1 MIQRHRPRLLWI
13 SLPCGPYSPILSLFN
28 ENTEEQLAKS
38 LDRKR
43 KARKLIR
50 NGIKAA
56 RLQVD
61 LGGDVAWEWPGN
73 NGGWHLPEMRAFLF
87 LDWMEAH
94 FGLSVARIHGCA
106 YGLLNSQ
113 GALVKT
119 PWKIATSNPSLA
131 TGLSLHG
138 DHQHAECLGGQD
150 ARDSGFYPKKMCERI
165 YRLVMSMIQETAKD
179 AFPKIYPVFDEEIL
193 DDAGQPTSAVQPL
206 TEAEAKEASKLCTTS
221 PARRPSFQPG
231 PVLKHRGAH
240 PEVVQMA
247 QKHPC
252 PECQELRLAAS
263 TIRQAPATI

>member
-94 FGLSVARIHGCA
+94 FGLSVAR
-106 YGLLNSQ
+106 
-113 GALVKT
+113 
-119 PWKIATSNPSLA
+119 
-131 TGLSLHG
+131 
-138 DHQHAECLGGQD
+138 
-150 ARDSGFYPKKMCERI
+150 R
-165 YRLVMSMIQETAKD
+165 
-179 AFPKIYPVFDEEIL
+179 
-193 DDAGQPTSAVQPL
+193 
-206 TEAEAKEASKLCTTS
+206 
-221 PARRPSFQPG
+221 
-231 PVLKHRGAH
+231 
-240 PEVVQMA
+240 
-247 QKHPC
+247 
-252 PECQELRLAAS
+252 LRLWTFEQPRCLSEDALEDCYLQPFTGDRPES
-263 TIRQAPATI
+263 SW

>member
-1 MIQRHRPRLLWI
+1 MEDGIYRKCAPFYFWIGWRL
-13 SLPCGPYSPILSLFN
+13 
-28 ENTEEQLAKS
+28 T
-38 LDRKR
+38 LDF
-43 KARKLIR
+43 
-50 NGIKAA
+50 
-56 RLQVD
+56 QWPESM
-61 LGGDVAWEWPGN
+61 VALN
-73 NGGWHLPEMRAFLF
+73 
-87 LDWMEAH
+87 
-94 FGLSVARIHGCA
+94 
-106 YGLLNSQ
+106 GLLSSQ